1 MTKYFDQFPIIDY
14 NLTGVNGNTTEV
26 TDIFRRVKA
35 RSKIADNVTLFDKYD
50 VAEGEKPEDVAYKV
64 YGEADYFWVI
74 TLVNNI
80 VNRYYDWPLDSFS
93 FQEYIKDKYS
103 NPDGIHHYEV
113 TQSSGR
119 QTGEG
124 PADYSHKLEVNSTH
138 PGAQS
143 VSNREYEQREQDKI
157 SRIKLISPSFL
168 PLIIEEFERL
178 MNE

>member
-1 MTKYFDQFPIIDY
+1 MAKYFSPFPRINY
-14 NLTGVNGNTTEV
+14 NLSGVNGNTIEV

-35 RSKIADNVTLFDKYD
+35 RNKIADNVTMLDKYD
-50 VAEGEKPEDVAYKV
+50 VKEGEKPEDIAYKV
-64 YGEADYFWVI
+64 YGDADYFWIV

-113 TQSSGR
+113 TQSSGK
-119 QTGEG
+119 QTGDG

-143 VSNREYEQREQDKI
+143 VSNREYEQRLQDQKRQI
-157 SRIKLISPSFL
+157 NLLLPQYVGTFVDEFNNLI
-168 PLIIEEFERL
+168 RK
-178 MNE
+178 

>member
-14 NLTGVNGNTTEV
+14 NLTGINGNTTEV

-35 RSKIADNVTLFDKYD
+35 RSKIANNVTLFDNYD

-93 FQEYIKDKYS
+93 FQEYVKDKYS

-113 TQSSGR
+113 TQSSGK
-119 QTGEG
+119 QSGEG
-124 PADYSHKLEVNSTH
+124 PADYTHKIEVNSDY

-143 VSNREYEQREQDKI
+143 VSNREYENRLQDQKRQINILLPKYLATFEQEF
-157 SRIKLISPSFL
+157 RRLI
-168 PLIIEEFERL
+168 RK
-178 MNE
+178 

>member
-14 NLTGVNGNTTEV
+14 TLSGVNGNTTEV

-35 RSKIADNVTLFDKYD
+35 RNKIADNVTLFDNYD

-64 YGEADYFWVI
+64 YGESDYFWVV

-93 FQEYIKDKYS
+93 FQQYIKDKYS

-113 TQSSGR
+113 TQSSGK
-119 QTGEG
+119 QTGDG
-124 PADYSHKLEVNSTH
+124 PADYSHKLEVNSDY

-143 VSNREYEQREQDKI
+143 VSNREYEQRIQDSKRQI
-157 SRIKLISPSFL
+157 RVLSPQYLNAFE
-168 PLIIEEFERL
+168 EEFTNLIRR
-178 MNE
+178 